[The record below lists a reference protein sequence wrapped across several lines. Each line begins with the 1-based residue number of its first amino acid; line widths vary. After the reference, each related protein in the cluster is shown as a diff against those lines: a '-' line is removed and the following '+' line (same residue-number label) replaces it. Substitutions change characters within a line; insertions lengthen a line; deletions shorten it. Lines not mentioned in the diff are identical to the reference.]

1 MTPSSTYRPAS
12 PVPAPRLRDAD
23 GSMRQAPRQ
32 SAGHAA
38 THPVQPLKGLP
49 GARATDVSYRALA
62 PGGAGFY
69 RICAGTSE
77 SQPTA
82 HYSLLTANSTYTF
95 SAKEKDAE
103 TGLSYFG
110 SRYYSSDL
118 SIWLSVD
125 PMSDKYPS
133 LSPYAYCA
141 NNPVKLVDP
150 NGEDYEVLIDNSN
163 KTITI
168 KATYYVTKD
177 TKEGM
182 EMGFRYFTLQQQ
194 NLSYTMEDGE
204 SYSIKFDLSIAREY
218 NTWQEAE
225 NAKKASGNEFA
236 NMCKSGMTQIA
247 PNGRHAL
254 GQTETGDVITIR
266 PDCTLSYRTFAHE
279 IGHTLGIG
287 EWSNELMNSD
297 GSILDSGLINEYFQQ
312 TMMRTERRLTPD
324 NISSP
329 NAYTKKTNWEN
340 VGIGYFKTN

>member
-1 MTPSSTYRPAS
+1 MTSNRKYRPARHTCAPHLCDAVGTMPPHTYGVRPRS
-12 PVPAPRLRDAD
+12 YPAISTGPCRPTA
-23 GSMRQAPRQ
+23 
-32 SAGHAA
+32 
-38 THPVQPLKGLP
+38 
-49 GARATDVSYRALA
+49 
-62 PGGAGFY
+62 
-69 RICAGTSE
+69 CAGEHPNPSAYTT
-77 SQPTA
+77 TA
-82 HYSLLTANSTYTF
+82 HYPLLTANSSYTF
-95 SAKEKDAE
+95 SAKEKDSE

-118 SIWLSVD
+118 SVWLSVD
-125 PMSDKYPS
+125 PMASKYPS
-133 LSPYAYCA
+133 LSPYTYCA
-141 NNPVKLVDP
+141 DNPVKLVDP

-168 KATYYVTKD
+168 KTTYYVTKD

-204 SYSIKFDLSIAREY
+204 SYSIKFDLSIAGEY

-247 PNGRHAL
+247 PNGRHVL

-329 NAYTKKTNWEN
+329 NAYTKKQA
-340 VGIGYFKTN
+340 GKT

>member
-1 MTPSSTYRPAS
+1 MTRHRTYRLHILQNSAEFVKTNPCRFALS
-12 PVPAPRLRDAD
+12 AEPRRPHTYGVRVCSRTSIATEPC
-23 GSMRQAPRQ
+23 RPTAC
-32 SAGHAA
+32 AGEYPCCTF
-38 THPVQPLKGLP
+38 THP
-49 GARATDVSYRALA
+49 A
-62 PGGAGFY
+62 
-69 RICAGTSE
+69 
-77 SQPTA
+77 TA
-82 HYSLLTANSTYTF
+82 HYSLLTANSSYTF
-95 SAKEKDAE
+95 SAKERDSE

-133 LSPYAYCA
+133 LSPYTYCA
-141 NNPVKLVDP
+141 DNPVGLVDP

-194 NLSYTMEDGE
+194 NLSY
-204 SYSIKFDLSIAREY
+204 
-218 NTWQEAE
+218 
-225 NAKKASGNEFA
+225 
-236 NMCKSGMTQIA
+236 
-247 PNGRHAL
+247 
-254 GQTETGDVITIR
+254 
-266 PDCTLSYRTFAHE
+266 
-279 IGHTLGIG
+279 
-287 EWSNELMNSD
+287 SD